1 MISLVIPTLNEA
13 KTLGKT
19 LVGLSD
25 EIKKRYLVEL
35 IVSDG
40 GSSDDTQELARQ
52 LGARVVLPEPG
63 VKQNIAVGR
72 NAGAVVASGEILI
85 FLDAD
90 TRPRDWEKLLRA
102 ANEAFEDDKVAAATV
117 SVEIEPAERKL
128 RDLFWLNL
136 YNLMFFCQTALGFG
150 MGRGNCQIVRAAT
163 FKEVG
168 GYNEDLSAAED
179 YDLYRR
185 LGKLGKIRILWR
197 VVVYESPRRF
207 RRYGYL
213 RVGAWW
219 FLNAV
224 SVVLRKRSWSRV
236 WQRVR

>member
-72 NAGAVVASGEILI
+72 NAGAAGASGEILI

-90 TRPRDWEKLLRA
+90 RKSTR
-102 ANEAFEDDKVAAATV
+102 
-117 SVEIEPAERKL
+117 
-128 RDLFWLNL
+128 LN
-136 YNLMFFCQTALGFG
+136 
-150 MGRGNCQIVRAAT
+150 
-163 FKEVG
+163 
-168 GYNEDLSAAED
+168 S
-179 YDLYRR
+179 
-185 LGKLGKIRILWR
+185 
-197 VVVYESPRRF
+197 SH
-207 RRYGYL
+207 
-213 RVGAWW
+213 
-219 FLNAV
+219 
-224 SVVLRKRSWSRV
+224 S
-236 WQRVR
+236 